1 MKNDLKDALA
11 LLKKIKFS
19 KDYNKFYFLENINR
33 ITDSKH
39 VQKMVASIRSMGVIR
54 PVICVKVKFIDGTER
69 MYVIDGQHLFKA
81 LCAEELE
88 IPYIIIDVDGDID
101 LVNKMAMLNNSSK
114 SWDLMN
120 YINAWKM
127 IRPDYMKLFKWKNMY
142 DIEVSMLA
150 CIATNMPS
158 IRFGTQ
164 PIKNGTFQI
173 NNPKAED
180 MCKAFNDIFLKIGM
194 ADRGVKFQFLNAF
207 MQAYNPS
214 YSHSKVMAAIDKHMK
229 TVKLMSSG
237 DETGA
242 YIRKQIFKL
251 PK

>member
-1 MKNDLKDALA
+1 MNMIGKEL
-11 LLKKIKFS
+11 KIKHTTNYSKFS
-19 KDYNKFYFLENINR
+19 VLPMNR
-33 ITDSKH
+33 GIDSRH
-39 VQKMVASIRSMGVIR
+39 VQKMIASIRKMGVIR
-54 PVICVKVKFIDGTER
+54 CIIACTTNIIEGEWKTYI
-69 MYVIDGQHLFKA
+69 IDGQHLATA
-81 LCAEELE
+81 LEREGQPIPYVEIDIESEEELVE
-88 IPYIIIDVDGDID
+88 
-101 LVNKMAMLNNSSK
+101 KMAFLNNSSK

-150 CIATNMPS
+150 CIASNMPS

-173 NNPKAED
+173 SNPKAED

-194 ADRGVKFQFLNAF
+194 AERSVKFQFLNAF
-207 MQAYNPS
+207 MQAYNS
-214 YSHSKVMAAIDKHMK
+214 TYSHVKVMATIEKHMK
-229 TVKLMSSG
+229 TIKLMASG
-237 DETGA
+237 DETGT